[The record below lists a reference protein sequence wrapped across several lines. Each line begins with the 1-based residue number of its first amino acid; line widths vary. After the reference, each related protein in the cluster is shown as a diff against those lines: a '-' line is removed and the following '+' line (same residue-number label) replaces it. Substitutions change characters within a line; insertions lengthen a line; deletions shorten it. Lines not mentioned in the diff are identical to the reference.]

1 MQTSAE
7 IVFHEIPPSE
17 AVEGVLRDKI
27 DKLEEY
33 CDRITRCRVVIEAPH
48 RHHRKG
54 NLYQVRIDLTV
65 PDKEIFIGREHHDQH
80 AHEDVYVAIR
90 DAFHAA
96 RRRLEDYAR
105 RHRHQVKTHHDAWS
119 EGRIAKLFPDD
130 GYGFITSREGHDEIY
145 FHKNSVLNHTFDR
158 IQIGD
163 PVRFVQEE
171 GEKGP
176 QASSVKVS
184 G

>member
-1 MQTSAE
+1 MQTPAK

-17 AVEGVLRDKI
+17 AIEGVVRNKI
-27 DKLEEY
+27 DKLEEFY
-33 CDRITRCRVVIEAPH
+33 NRITRCRVVIEAPP
-48 RHHRKG
+48 RHHHKG
-54 NLYQVRIDLTV
+54 KLYHVGIDLTV
-65 PDKEIFIGREHHDQH
+65 SNEEIFIGREHHDQH

-105 RHRHQVKTHHDAWS
+105 RHRHQIKTHHDAWP

-130 GYGFITSREGHDEIY
+130 GYGFITSRKGHEIY
-145 FHKNSVLNHTFDR
+145 FHKNSMLNHPFER

-163 PVRFVQEE
+163 AVRFVQEE
-171 GEKGP
+171 GEKGS
-176 QASSVKVS
+176 QASSVRIS